1 MIFRV
6 GFVQLDSVNDPT
18 ALDLVLLPLNLVNSQ
33 VLRVA
38 TKDTIGCNKRDGYVF
53 CYRLLDNG
61 LLLVASSS
69 SPDTKLHPLPPPFV
83 YLTAQQLNLGEIEIN
98 SDQIYTSTEAAS
110 AVSHND
116 VRLCACLGQLRS

>member
-18 ALDLVLLPLNLVNSQ
+18 AMDLVLLPLNLVNSQ

-53 CYRLLDNG
+53 CYRLLDTIMG
-61 LLLVASSS
+61 CFLLHR
-69 SPDTKLHPLPPPFV
+69 PPL
-83 YLTAQQLNLGEIEIN
+83 LTQN
-98 SDQIYTSTEAAS
+98 SIHSTI
-110 AVSHND
+110 
-116 VRLCACLGQLRS
+116 

>member
-18 ALDLVLLPLNLVNSQ
+18 ALDLVLLPLNVVYSQ

-69 SPDTKLHPLPPPFV
+69 APDTKLHPL
-83 YLTAQQLNLGEIEIN
+83 
-98 SDQIYTSTEAAS
+98 
-110 AVSHND
+110 HH
-116 VRLCACLGQLRS
+116 LCILLLSN